1 MRRADSRD
9 SVYSASSCVSG
20 VGGWQIGDRARLGDR
35 TGRIEFI
42 GTTQF
47 APGEWIGL
55 VLDGQHGKNDG
66 SVNGVRY
73 FTCDPNHGLFCKS
86 GKLER
91 MASIDSP
98 SRFKSPTP
106 GNSSLGGES
115 SVYATECGYDIGE
128 RVLVAGGKLG
138 TVRYLGTADFAQ
150 GLWAGVEL
158 DQPYGKNDGSVQGKR
173 YFVCKAPYGIF
184 VSASK
189 VQRAPNQNTPVRNDI
204 YHHNKASILRTSR
217 AHGGSHESLSSIGRS
232 SMASSRFG
240 VLKRPGIRP
249 NIVTGNAENNQML
262 LSLQEA
268 VREKD
273 SHLEKLLAERDSMKE
288 EMAQLHKRIQQL
300 EKSGSA
306 SESGSPAPADS
317 KQFDELKQRISKL
330 SAENDELQTQL
341 AEKQSA
347 IENFSFQ
354 MDEIN
359 IEKDVKI
366 KELEGQLSALTMSS
380 TNANREATAEVEAKI
395 REITEKMQKQEA
407 EFKLNLG
414 KSAENVAQLENEL
427 ARLKEQYSV
436 QLYELEET
444 VQLKTHSTD
453 EAQAQLTKAKQEI
466 EGLKQQHATFEEAIK
481 AKSSSSEEA
490 TFQLAQLKAEIE
502 KMKQQHAT
510 LEEAIKQ
517 KDASAEELK
526 THLVKE
532 KEEHEKMKEQVL
544 HLEESVQVK
553 TKIEHELSG
562 ELAKANEQIEE
573 LKQQHATFE
582 EAIKAKSSS
591 SEEAHL
597 ELAQLKAEIE
607 KMKHNHASEV
617 ATLQGSI
624 DEEKRLTGQAKE
636 ETQRLKQQSA
646 ASGEELMSQLTKTKE
661 ELERAV
667 AERKQELEVLN
678 QKLAASEEEKRTI
691 QEAFEQNKLQ
701 NSAQIEK
708 MTSEGDN
715 LKRDSETLNQKLV
728 TSEEEKRKVQEA
740 FEQINSKNEA
750 LQKKIE
756 SLEQT
761 NASSES
767 QLTKTNQE
775 LQAKIEQMVV
785 IEADLRKKSELADQ
799 SLFAS
804 EEEKK
809 KLLENLEQVKLQN
822 SSEVESLQV
831 KVVSLEQANASS
843 ESQLVKTNQE
853 LQAKIQR
860 MIEEG
865 NGLNQK
871 LVANDEEK
879 RKLEGTIEQMKLQL
893 SSLEDSLK
901 MSGATSEQANNH
913 LLELRAEI
921 EKITL
926 EGNHL
931 RQESEALNQKLAVS
945 EEEKRTIQETLEQV
959 NIIVFFFKIC

>member
-1 MRRADSRD
+1 
-9 SVYSASSCVSG
+9 
-20 VGGWQIGDRARLGDR
+20 
-35 TGRIEFI
+35 
-42 GTTQF
+42 
-47 APGEWIGL
+47 
-55 VLDGQHGKNDG
+55 
-66 SVNGVRY
+66 
-73 FTCDPNHGLFCKS
+73 
-86 GKLER
+86 